1 MAACPTAH
9 VNRLVSF
16 DPYQT
21 LGMAGVTPMKP
32 EEMFRRRAEV
42 AAADWVLF
50 PEEWQLPALVY
61 ALKRRVFPSVPSYRL
76 GQDKTHFTRALWAL
90 VPEHVP
96 DTLILPATAEG
107 ARRALDHFCLPM
119 VVKEPRSAMGVGV
132 HRVET
137 RSELLALLPRLSALY
152 VQEYLE
158 MDRDL
163 RVVWVG
169 DRVVAAYWRVG
180 GDGFHHNLARGGAVD
195 WEGVQPGALALVARV
210 ATALGIDHGG
220 FDLARVGSHWYF
232 LEVNVRFGNAALR
245 QAGVR
250 VAPLIRDYLAGQAP
264 PLDPELPPFGVAV

>member
-1 MAACPTAH
+1 MPR

-61 ALKRRVFPSVPSYRL
+61 ALKCRIFPSVPSYRL
-76 GQDKTHFTRALWAL
+76 GQDKVQFTRALWAL

-96 DTLILPATAEG
+96 DTLILPATPEG
-107 ARRALDHFCLPM
+107 AEQALEHFWLPL

-132 HRVET
+132 HRVES
-137 RSELLALLPRLSALY
+137 RRELLALLPRLSLLY
-152 VQEYLE
+152 AQEHLDI
-158 MDRDL
+158 DRDL

-169 DRVVAAYWRVG
+169 EGVAAAYWRVG
-180 GDGFHHNLARGGAVD
+180 GDGFHHNLARGAAVD
-195 WEGVQPGALALVARV
+195 FGDVPPEPLALVARV

-232 LEVNVRFGNAALR
+232 LEVNLRFGNAGLR

-250 VAPLIRDYLAGQAP
+250 TAPLILDYLAARTPQD
-264 PLDPELPPFGVAV
+264 DPNLPPFGVAV